1 MNRVG
6 SVSFEGINNI
16 IISIQRKKEK
26 RKMMYFM
33 SRGFLWCGGFVREG
47 LLQDRKWWVETL
59 VVLIIPVVECIWEK
73 VLK

>member
-1 MNRVG
+1 ML
-6 SVSFEGINNI
+6 VSKALTTLLFPSKE
-16 IISIQRKKEK
+16 RKKKE
-26 RKMMYFM
+26 MMDFM
-33 SRGFLWCGGFVREG
+33 SRGFLWCGCFVREG